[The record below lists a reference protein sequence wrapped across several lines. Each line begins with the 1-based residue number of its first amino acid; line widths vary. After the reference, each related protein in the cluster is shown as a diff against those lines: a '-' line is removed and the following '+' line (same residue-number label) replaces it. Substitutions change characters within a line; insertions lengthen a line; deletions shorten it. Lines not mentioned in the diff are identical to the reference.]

1 MKLAMS
7 PLRAGLLAALSASVL
22 VVACGGSSGDDVG
35 PGGSGTSGGTDP
47 TQNPPDGTDPGTDG
61 GPTADGAPEPLP
73 SDPLAACPASYKT
86 TAPKAGLVTGFEV
99 AGQQREFVLILP
111 PASFTGP
118 RPLFVGFNGTSE
130 NGTKFATRAKLADFA
145 AKGFVVVVPS
155 SVGNGSFWPIW
166 DGMRKPGG
174 EASPANAD
182 LALFDSLV
190 GCMAGHFSID
200 KKRIFVG
207 GHSAGGIFTNK
218 VLRARSKVVAGGI
231 VGSGVFSLTQSGDAA
246 PLDPMFVMVTWGGDN
261 DSYTGTTPSGVNVPA
276 FSFVEQASLASKYY
290 EAQANVQQV
299 QCRGDNL
306 GHAWLPLNAWFAD
319 MMIAHPK
326 GAAKTPI
333 AAIPAS
339 APASCSETAYEVP
352 PLPAITCGASATAGC
367 QAACQL
373 TADCI
378 GENRT
383 VGVVMKNQLTSFGF
397 SGTSCGGCLTK
408 CAQAG
413 TSAANTAAL
422 SCFQTAQ
429 ASAVCGAGIEG
440 AFPHMAA
447 VEKCCKGRSDSSFCV
462 ALCTSINQNEA
473 ASAFYPS
480 CAAIA
485 P

>member
-1 MKLAMS
+1 M
-7 PLRAGLLAALSASVL
+7 RRLSILTFLSVASF
-22 VVACGGSSGDDVG
+22 ACTSSEGGGGASSSSSGGASSGQSSSGSSGQDGSVDTPVDTTPERLVADKAADCVG
-35 PGGSGTSGGTDP
+35 NYV
-47 TQNPPDGTDPGTDG
+47 Q
-61 GPTADGAPEPLP
+61 
-73 SDPLAACPASYKT
+73 
-86 TAPKAGLVTGFEV
+86 TAPVSGDNTAFTV
-99 AGQQREFVLILP
+99 AGQARSFVLLLP
-111 PASFTGP
+111 PAEFKGP
-118 RPLFVGFNGTSE
+118 RPVFVGFHGTSE
-130 NGTKFATRAKLADFA
+130 NGQRFVTRAKLAEFA
-145 AKGFVVVVPS
+145 AKGFVVLAPS
-155 SVGNGSFWPIW
+155 AVGNGVLWPVW
-166 DGMRKPGG
+166 DGMRPPGR
-174 EASPANAD
+174 EADPNKD
-182 LALFDSLV
+182 LELFDKMV
-190 GCMAGHFSID
+190 RCTAAHYEVD
-200 KKRIFVG
+200 KKRIYVG

-218 VLRARSKVVAGGI
+218 VLRARSSFVAGGI

>member
-1 MKLAMS
+1 MKTPLS
-7 PLRAGLLAALSASVL
+7 PLRASLLAALVASIPI
-22 VVACGGSSGDDVG
+22 VACGGSSGDQASS
-35 PGGSGTSGGTDP
+35 GSSSGSSGSPTTDP
-47 TQNPPDGTDPGTDG
+47 PPGTPPPTDG
-61 GPTADGAPEPLP
+61 GPTSDGAPEPLP
-73 SDPLAACPASYKT
+73 SDPLAACPAAYKSSP
-86 TAPKAGLVTGFEV
+86 PKSGLNTGFEV
-99 AGQQREFVLILP
+99 AGQQRELVVILP

-130 NGTKFATRAKLADFA
+130 NGTRFATRAKLADFA
-145 AKGFVVVVPS
+145 AKGFLVVVPS

-166 DGMRKPGG
+166 DAMRKPGQ
-174 EASPANAD
+174 ESAPPNAD
-182 LALFDSLV
+182 LALFDAIV
-190 GCMAGHFSID
+190 GCMAGHFTVD
-200 KKRIFVG
+200 KNRIFVG

-261 DSYTGTTPSGVNVPA
+261 DSYRGTTPNGVNVPE

-290 EAQANVQQV
+290 EAQTNVQQV

-306 GHAWLPLNAWFAD
+306 GHAWLPINAWFAD

-333 AAIPAS
+333 VAPPAS
-339 APASCSETAYEVP
+339 APVSCSESAYEVP
-352 PLPAITCGASATAGC
+352 PLPAVTCGTSTTAGC

-378 GENRT
+378 AENRT

-413 TSAANTAAL
+413 ASAANTAVL
-422 SCFQTAQ
+422 SCFQSAQATAQ
-429 ASAVCGAGIEG
+429 CGAGIEG

-447 VEKCCKGRSDSSFCV
+447 VEKCCKGRSDSTFCV
-462 ALCTSINQNEA
+462 GLCTSIVQNEA

-485 P
+485 Q

>member
-1 MKLAMS
+1 MKLS
-7 PLRAGLLAALSASVL
+7 LSTLRASALFALAISGL
-22 VVACGGSSGDDVG
+22 VVACSGAGGDPIGPGASSSGD
-35 PGGSGTSGGTDP
+35 PTEPPPGTDP
-47 TQNPPDGTDPGTDG
+47 TTDG
-61 GPTADGAPEPLP
+61 GTNDGAPEPLP
-73 SDPLAACPASYKT
+73 ADPTAACPAAYKS

-99 AGQQREFVLILP
+99 AGQQREFVLLLP
-111 PASFTGP
+111 PASFIGP

-166 DGMRKPGG
+166 DGMRKPGA
-174 EASPANAD
+174 ESAPANAD

-190 GCMAGHFSID
+190 GCIAGHFTID

-231 VGSGVFSLTQSGDAA
+231 VGSGVFSLTQSGDPA
-246 PLDPMFVMVTWGGDN
+246 PLDDMFVMVTWGGDN
-261 DSYTGTTPSGVNVPA
+261 DSYKGTTPSGVNVPE

-290 EAQANVQQV
+290 EAQPKVQQV
-299 QCRGDNL
+299 QCRGDSL
-306 GHAWLPLNAWFAD
+306 GHAWLPINGWFAD

-326 GAAKTPI
+326 GGATSPI
-333 AAIPAS
+333 AAVPS
-339 APASCSETAYEVP
+339 AAPVTCSESAYEVP
-352 PLPAITCGASATAGC
+352 PLPAVTCGASATAGC

-378 GENRT
+378 AENRT
-383 VGVVMKNQLTSFGF
+383 VGVVMKNQLASFGF
-397 SGTSCGGCLTK
+397 AGTSCGGCLTK

-413 TSAANTAAL
+413 ASAANSAVL
-422 SCFQTAQ
+422 SCFQSAQATAQ
-429 ASAVCGAGIEG
+429 CGAGIEG
-440 AFPHMAA
+440 AFSHMGA
-447 VEKCCKGRSDSSFCV
+447 VDKCCKGRSDSTFCV
-462 ALCTSINQNEA
+462 GLCTSINQNEA
-473 ASAFYPS
+473 ASAFYPA
-480 CAAIA
+480 CKAIA